1 MPSFLWY
8 LSISCPYYFRRK
20 QYDIALIYDKNISHR
35 IHFDSYFKGTMPP
48 YPAGLDDHG
57 TPWLLWYSYES
68 GDRVIITNNV
78 KGENRATV
86 NRTQA
91 IRVMKGLGKTY
102 QTMRIYLTTDDGLK
116 TWRVAKNVRYI
127 GADDDDT
134 IYSTETETTID
145 ITGGT

>member
-1 MPSFLWY
+1 M
-8 LSISCPYYFRRK
+8 
-20 QYDIALIYDKNISHR
+20 
-35 IHFDSYFKGTMPP
+35 
-48 YPAGLDDHG
+48 
-57 TPWLLWYSYES
+57 
-68 GDRVIITNNV
+68 IITNKVNG
-78 KGENRATV
+78 KNRATV
-86 NRTQA
+86 NRTDNV
-91 IRVMKGLGKTY
+91 RVMKGLGKTY